1 MFSITN
7 ISKKVN
13 ESKIKYS
20 FFKFLFGDISSLI
33 EVLLLILA
41 TIFLSIPG
49 AIFGQ
54 IFILPILKEYTG
66 LILSVYM
73 SISSIFFWYLIYR
86 VDKKDNK
93 KLKYNLSQEEMK
105 EYLNSIDSLNLK
117 EQAINFIADSAE
129 KNKGNISFKE
139 FENIYKKI
147 EKLKIIEVSKRE
159 EESVKEATQCL
170 IKSLKEEIFTK
181 KIEEKV

>member
-33 EVLLLILA
+33 EVLLLVIA
-41 TIFLSIPG
+41 TVFLSIPG

-66 LILSVYM
+66 LMLSVYM
-73 SISSIFFWYLIYR
+73 SISSMFFWYLIYR

-93 KLKYNLSQEEMK
+93 KIKYNLSQEEMK
-105 EYLNSIDSLNLK
+105 EYLNSLESLNLK
-117 EQAINFIADSAE
+117 EQAINFIADSAK

-139 FENIYKKI
+139 FESIYKKI
-147 EKLKIIEVSKRE
+147 ENLKTLEASKRE

-170 IKSLKEEIFTK
+170 IKNLKEEIF
-181 KIEEKV
+181 